1 MTAIDWRRRIIG
13 AIVLALTLFATASA
27 QTKPTWADPA
37 KTLRTAFLVAETGFD
52 PQATSD
58 LYSNHVQRA
67 IFDTLY
73 VFDYLARPYK
83 LVPSAAAAMPEI
95 ADGGRTWTIRV
106 RPGIY
111 FADDPAF
118 KGTKRELTAADFV
131 YSWKRLIDPRMRSP
145 FAWILERKIVGIDA
159 LIDAARSSG
168 KFDYDAP
175 LEGLQAVDKY
185 TIRVK
190 LKDPDYILGSYLSH
204 GAMAAVA
211 REVVDA
217 YGDESGWVMT
227 HPVGTGPYV
236 LKEWRRGQRI
246 VLEANPGYREEY
258 FPSNGEPGDRE
269 LILQMKGKRLPQV
282 GRIEIAI
289 IEESNPRL
297 LSFKTG
303 ELDYVNVPA
312 DLAET
317 VLDARNGLL
326 PEYVQRG
333 VTLTRA
339 TLPALSYTYFNMEDP
354 VVGGYGKDK
363 IALRRAIVMGFDTPA
378 LIGTV
383 FKGQAYPATQ
393 PIPPNLPGHD
403 DGWNIRLGHD
413 PAAAKALL
421 DKFGYVDRNGD
432 GWRDRPDGKP
442 MLLTMA
448 SGTTERDRQF
458 DELWQRSMTAL
469 GIRIEFTHQKFPD
482 LLKMGRAGK
491 LQMWRVGWIT
501 NYGEGDAFAQLLY
514 GGNIGQSNYAR
525 FSLPEYDALYRKSR
539 TLSDGPERNALY
551 RKMSELVAAYNPWEL
566 GIYTIENTLV
576 APWVRGY
583 KKHIYHEHAWKYYD
597 VDIAGRMLRKR

>member
-1 MTAIDWRRRIIG
+1 MWPRIAGFLVI
-13 AIVLALTLFATASA
+13 ASVLCAAASA
-27 QTKPTWADPA
+27 QTKPAWADPA
-37 KTLRTAFLVAETGFD
+37 KTLRVAFPVAETGFD

-83 LVPSAAAAMPEI
+83 LAPSAAAAMPEI

-106 RPGIY
+106 RPGV
-111 FADDPAF
+111 FFTDDPAF
-118 KGTKRELTAADFV
+118 KGKKRELTAADFV

-145 FAWILERKIVGIDA
+145 FAWILERKLVGVDA
-159 LIDAARSSG
+159 LIDAARTSG
-168 KFDYDAP
+168 NFDYDAP
-175 LEGLQAVDKY
+175 LEGLQTIDAY
-185 TIRVK
+185 TIRIK
-190 LKDPDYILGSYLSH
+190 LKEPDYILRSYLSH

-211 REVVDA
+211 REVVEA
-217 YGDESGWVMT
+217 YGDESGWVMA

-246 VLEANPGYREEY
+246 VLEANPGYREDY
-258 FPSNGEPGDRE
+258 FPSSGEPGDRE
-269 LILQMKGKRLPQV
+269 LIAQMKGKRLPQI
-282 GRIEIAI
+282 GRIEVAI

-297 LSFKTG
+297 LSFNAG
-303 ELDYVNVPA
+303 ELDYVNGPS
-312 DLAET
+312 DLVDT
-317 VLDARNGLL
+317 VLNTENNLR
-326 PEYVQRG
+326 PEYAQRG

-339 TLPALSYTYFNMEDP
+339 TLPSLNYMYFNMEDP
-354 VVGGYGKDK
+354 IVGGYSKDR
-363 IALRRAIVMGFDTPA
+363 IALRRAIVIGFDTPA
-378 LIGTV
+378 LIRTIY
-383 FKGQAYPATQ
+383 KGQAYPATQ

-403 DGWNIRLGHD
+403 DAWNIRLDYD

-421 DKFGYVDRNGD
+421 DRFGYVDRNGD

-442 MLLTMA
+442 LLLMMA
-448 SGTTERDRQF
+448 SATSERDRQF
-458 DELWQRSMTAL
+458 DELWQRSMAAL

-482 LLKMGRAGK
+482 LLKMGRVGK
-491 LQMWRVGWIT
+491 LQMMRIGWIT

-514 GGNIGQSNYAR
+514 SANIGQSNYAR

-539 TLSDGPERNALY
+539 TLPDGAERNALY

-566 GIYTIENTLV
+566 GIYTVENTLV

-583 KKHIYHEHAWKYYD
+583 KKHIYQEHAWKYYD
-597 VDIAGRMLRKR
+597 VDVDIAARARTKR

>member
-1 MTAIDWRRRIIG
+1 MTSIDWRRVAG
-13 AIVLALTLFATASA
+13 FIVLSGALCAAATA

-37 KTLRTAFLVAETGFD
+37 KTLRVAFPVAETGFD
-52 PQATSD
+52 PQATSE
-58 LYSNHVQRA
+58 LYSNHIERA

-83 LVPSAAAAMPEI
+83 LITSAAAAMPEI

-111 FADDPAF
+111 FTDDPAF
-118 KGTKRELTAADFV
+118 KGKKRELTAADFV

-145 FAWILERKIVGIDA
+145 FAWILERKIVGVDT
-159 LIDAARSSG
+159 LIDAARTSG

-175 LEGLQAVDKY
+175 LEGLQALDAY
-185 TIRVK
+185 TIRIK
-190 LKDPDYILGSYLSH
+190 LKEADYILRSYLSH

-217 YGDESGWVMT
+217 YGDESGWVMA

-246 VLEANPGYREEY
+246 VLEANPGYREDH
-258 FPSNGEPGDRE
+258 FPASGESNDRD
-269 LILQMKGKRLPQV
+269 LIALMKGKRLPQI
-282 GRIEIAI
+282 GRIEVAI

-297 LSFKTG
+297 LSFNAG
-303 ELDYVNVPA
+303 ELDYVNVPS
-312 DLAET
+312 DLVDT
-317 VLDARNGLL
+317 VLDAGNKLR
-326 PEYVQRG
+326 PDYTQRG

-339 TLPALSYTYFNMEDP
+339 TLPALNYTYFNIDDP
-354 VVGGYGKDK
+354 VVGSYTKDK

-378 LIGTV
+378 LIRTIY
-383 FKGQAYPATQ
+383 KGQAYPATQ

-403 DGWNIRLGHD
+403 DGWNVRVGHD
-413 PAAAKALL
+413 PTAAKALL

-432 GWRDRPDGKP
+432 GWREQPDGKP
-442 MLLTMA
+442 LVLTMA
-448 SGTTERDRQF
+448 SATSERDRQF
-458 DELWQRSMTAL
+458 DELWQRSMAAL

-491 LQMWRVGWIT
+491 LQMMRIGWIT

-525 FSLPEYDALYRKSR
+525 FAVPEYDALYRKSR
-539 TLSDGPERNALY
+539 TLPDGAERNALY

-566 GIYTIENTLV
+566 GIYTVENTLV

-597 VDIAGRMLRKR
+597 VDVVGRSRSKR